1 MIRRVL
7 RLALILWAVG
17 PAIGQAAPA
26 PALSGAEGLPPLPDP
41 LSGRTLPAGDPPE
54 RLAWARVPL
63 AITLPVGRERLVS
76 FPVPVKVG
84 LPLDLGPDR
93 LRTQIVG
100 GTVYWTALQAFKAQ
114 RVQVQAVDSGNIY
127 LVDLAASQGA
137 PALPPLE
144 VALPETAPGA
154 ITGFVG
160 AALPAAGPGAPAF
173 PPPEPPKPREQDYG
187 TLIRMA
193 AQHLYAPARLHQV
206 PEGVQRAP
214 AGGDPSPRLVRGFAV
229 DATPLAAWRSGSL
242 YVTAVKLKNRL
253 DEPVDL
259 DPRRLRGQWRAAAFQ
274 HGRLAPR
281 GDLRDTS
288 AVYLV
293 STQPYPEALNGR

>member
-1 MIRRVL
+1 MIRRGSGPVML
-7 RLALILWAVG
+7 LALGAAVLAPG
-17 PAIGQAAPA
+17 EAAPN
-26 PALSGAEGLPPLPDP
+26 LPPLPDP
-41 LSGRTLPAGDPPE
+41 LSGRTLPVGDPPE

-63 AITLPVGRERLVS
+63 AITLPVGRERLVG

-84 LPLDLGPDR
+84 LPLDLCPDR

-114 RVQVQAVDSGNIY
+114 RIQVQAVDSGNIY

-144 VALPETAPGA
+144 IALPEAGATPGL
-154 ITGFVG
+154 IG
-160 AALPAAGPGAPAF
+160 AALPAAGSGAPGLL
-173 PPPEPPKPREQDYG
+173 PPEPPKPKEQDYG
-187 TLIRMA
+187 TLIRVA
-193 AQHLYAPARLHQV
+193 AQHLYGPARLRQV

-214 AGGDPSPRLVRGFAV
+214 AGGDPSPLLVRGFAV

-242 YVTAVKLKNRL
+242 YVTAVKLRNRTG
-253 DEPVDL
+253 EPVEL
-259 DPRRLRGQWRAAAFQ
+259 DPRRLRGQWLAAAFQ
-274 HGRLAPR
+274 FGRLAPR
-281 GDLRDTS
+281 GDLRYTS

-293 STQPYPEALNGR
+293 SSQPYAEALNGR

>member
-1 MIRRVL
+1 MTWRIWSL
-7 RLALILWAVG
+7 GLALGAALGVTG
-17 PAIGQAAPA
+17 VSAAPA
-26 PALSGAEGLPPLPDP
+26 LPPLPDP
-41 LSGRTLPAGDPPE
+41 LAGRTLPAGEPPE

-84 LPLDLGPDR
+84 LPEGLGPDR

-100 GTVYWTALQAFKAQ
+100 GTVYWTARQAFTAQ
-114 RVQVQAVDSGNIY
+114 RLQVQAVDSGNIY

-144 VALPETAPGA
+144 VALPETVSGA
-154 ITGFVG
+154 ATGLVG
-160 AALPAAGPGAPAF
+160 AALPGTAAPA
-173 PPPEPPKPREQDYG
+173 PSPVDPPKPPEQDYG

-193 AQHLYAPARLHQV
+193 AQHCYAPARLHRV

-214 AGGDPSPRLVRGFAV
+214 AGGDPSPWLVRGGAV
-229 DATPLAAWRSGSL
+229 DATPLAAWRSGAL
-242 YVTAVKLKNRL
+242 YVTAVKLRNRIA
-253 DEPVDL
+253 EPVDL

-281 GDLRDTS
+281 GDPKDTG

-293 STQPYPEALNGR
+293 STQPYPEALHGR